1 MSSLGNSKLKD
12 QETTIILL
20 RLLSLSLSLSLCR
33 KPPTLC
39 FCMAPKHPSNAMNNP
54 QSSSEE
60 DEEPSSSEYETASE
74 SDSETESESDS
85 GSVGETGVANAK
97 PIASKHVEKVTP
109 PPKATKPSASQAKP
123 GTKRLGGESELI
135 KDSKKAK
142 KKKGNDEEDL
152 KKAKKKKGND
162 EEDLKKAKKR
172 KGNDEEDLKKAK
184 ERKGNDEEDLKKAK
198 KKKGNDEEDLKKA
211 KKKGIDK
218 EDDGVEEELEKPK
231 QLFQRVWSEEDE
243 IILLKGMNEYTME
256 KRLDPSADVNAFLNF
271 IKGKLKLNVSKS
283 QLQDK
288 IRRMKKKFENIVNN
302 KYKPTNPHEWAAFEL
317 SKNVWGDGED
327 LAGKVEQLKSSGNAQ
342 NMLRDVLG
350 FDNGFKELR
359 LSETI
364 VNQGL
369 QWIGESNCAELL
381 KDRWN
386 KLHVAELEH
395 FVMKTE
401 LMRDLAK
408 LILEALKSSNH

>member
-1 MSSLGNSKLKD
+1 
-12 QETTIILL
+12 
-20 RLLSLSLSLSLCR
+20 
-33 KPPTLC
+33 
-39 FCMAPKHPSNAMNNP
+39 MAPKRPSNAMNNP
-54 QSSSEE
+54 PAATVPEEDVEPSSEE
-60 DEEPSSSEYETASE
+60 EETASE

-85 GSVGETGVANAK
+85 GSDGETGVANAK

-109 PPKATKPSASQAKP
+109 PPKATKPSASQAAAKP
-123 GTKRLGGESELI
+123 GTKRPGGESELI

-142 KKKGNDEEDL
+142 KKKGND
-152 KKAKKKKGND
+152 G
-162 EEDLKKAKKR
+162 
-172 KGNDEEDLKKAK
+172 
-184 ERKGNDEEDLKKAK
+184 
-198 KKKGNDEEDLKKA
+198 EDLKKA

-218 EDDGVEEELEKPK
+218 EDDGVEEDLEKPK

-243 IILLKGMNEYTME
+243 IVLLKGMNEYTME

-271 IKGKLKLNVSKS
+271 IRGKLKLNVSKS

-327 LAGKVEQLKSSGNAQ
+327 LAGKVEQLKSSGNSQ
-342 NMLRDVLG
+342 NMLREVLG

-369 QWIGESNCAELL
+369 EWIEESKCAELL

-386 KLHVAELEH
+386 KLHVAELEL
-395 FVMKTE
+395 FVMKAE
-401 LMRDLAK
+401 LMRDQAK

>member
-1 MSSLGNSKLKD
+1 
-12 QETTIILL
+12 
-20 RLLSLSLSLSLCR
+20 
-33 KPPTLC
+33 
-39 FCMAPKHPSNAMNNP
+39 MAPKRPSNAMNNP
-54 QSSSEE
+54 QSSEEEEE
-60 DEEPSSSEYETASE
+60 DEEPSSSEYKTASE
-74 SDSETESESDS
+74 SDSETESDS

-109 PPKATKPSASQAKP
+109 PPKATKPPASQAAAKP
-123 GTKRLGGESELI
+123 GTKRPGGESELI
-135 KDSKKAK
+135 KESKKAKK

-152 KKAKKKKGND
+152 KKT
-162 EEDLKKAKKR
+162 KKR

-184 ERKGNDEEDLKKAK
+184 R
-198 KKKGNDEEDLKKA
+198 
-211 KKKGIDK
+211 KGIDK

-243 IILLKGMNEYTME
+243 IVLLKGMNEYTME

-271 IKGKLKLNVSKS
+271 IKDKLKLNVSKS

-302 KYKPTNPHEWAAFEL
+302 KYKPTNPHEWTAFEL

-327 LAGKVEQLKSSGNAQ
+327 LAGKVEQLKSSGNDQ

-350 FDNGFKELR
+350 FDNGFKELL

-369 QWIGESNCAELL
+369 EWIGESNCAELL

-386 KLHVAELEH
+386 KLHVAELEL
-395 FVMKTE
+395 FVMKAE
-401 LMRDLAK
+401 LMRDQAK